1 MPWVMQ
7 NIPVSYISG
16 NVDMEKAKIEE
27 YYESPVPSNIGI
39 GNLMYADGNYAF
51 GVDETAVNA
60 LGNVTATGKLNQ
72 TIIAYDERN
81 TAMDTEISV
90 DEEFIKSANFDFG
103 ALKNKFL
110 YNTPT
115 RLANFETIEKL
126 APYLIEG
133 SFNQEKI
140 QNGEEIIFVRRMNKD
155 YVKVGDVIE
164 IASIIPNE
172 NFAPKEIITK
182 KVKIGAVVNGMIIP
196 EKEALLQPIFA
207 DPMTQ
212 FVENFY
218 LLTTQTGAENI
229 GLHNSVYTQIY
240 APEPVN
246 GSLIPPTSAMKSTL
260 LADLKHQKFVEKAT
274 EYGGL
279 ALIIIL
285 MSLLG
290 FSAYFSGI
298 GMKINQKSYQISVL
312 RALGMNKKKIQR
324 RFFFDNLKIP
334 VIAGIITYGLVILV
348 QKYVKHGY
356 ELLVKLN
363 EPDENG
369 MTTFDE
375 NSTKKATELVD
386 KYLLNNRLWTVPI
399 EKPLLIIFGI
409 MCLVTIILTFIS
421 LRKFKGN
428 IADNLNSGRER

>member
-1 MPWVMQ
+1 
-7 NIPVSYISG
+7 
-16 NVDMEKAKIEE
+16 MEKAKIEE
-27 YYESPVPSNIGI
+27 FYESQFPNNFGI
-39 GNLMYADGNYAF
+39 GNLMYADENYAF
-51 GVDETAVNA
+51 GVDETTVNT

-72 TIIAYDERN
+72 TIIAYEERN
-81 TAMDTEISV
+81 SAMNTEIFL
-90 DEEFIKSANFDFG
+90 DEEFVKSTNFDLG
-103 ALKNKFL
+103 ELKNKFL

-115 RLANFETIEKL
+115 RLSNFETIEKL
-126 APYLIEG
+126 ASYLIEG
-133 SFNQEKI
+133 SFNQEKLSS
-140 QNGEEIIFVRRMNKD
+140 GEEVIFVHRLNKD
-155 YVKVGDVIE
+155 FVKVGDIIE

-172 NFAPKEIITK
+172 NFAPKEIVTK

-196 EKEALLQPIFA
+196 EKEVLLQPIFA
-207 DPMTQ
+207 DPATQ

-246 GSLIPPTSAMKSTL
+246 GSLIPHTSAMKSTL
-260 LADLKHQKFVEKAT
+260 LADLKHQEFVEKAM

-279 ALIIIL
+279 ALIIVL

-312 RALGMNKKKIQR
+312 RALGMNRKKIQR
-324 RFFFDNLKIP
+324 RFFLDNLKIP
-334 VIAGIITYGLVILV
+334 VIAGIITYGLVISV

-356 ELLVKLN
+356 DLLVKLN
-363 EPDENG
+363 EPDKNG
-369 MTTFDE
+369 MTIFDE

-386 KYLLNNRLWTVPI
+386 KYLLNNRLWTVTI

-409 MCLVTIILTFIS
+409 MCVVTVILTFIS

-428 IADNLNSGRER
+428 IADNLNFGRERV